1 MAHPARDIRE
11 RVQRQW
17 PGAIVVGRGRASL
30 THQHPSDP
38 ARKRLDVALE
48 PLHIAGTEIEID
60 TAWQPTVGAWQY
72 EMTLADYQ
80 AYARS
85 VLNAGDTI
93 QYVDPGSG
101 QSVTFQPLG
110 LNWINRDNS
119 RQQITQPGAVAAVV
133 DDDILRWVDGYGAG
147 RHFSWQT
154 QTTRLQKLLTIDSPA
169 NLPAPAAWLGTGELW
184 LELEFIIKN
193 SAGVELYLDGVKW
206 TRADNQRVRTS
217 NRIEFRSLTT
227 GAVLWYLDVPRA
239 WDATEAEVIGQYEVR
254 NQGGTHYITVRVPRA
269 WLAAATYPVHVDP
282 TITLQPDA
290 AAGVDANLYSGSPNS
305 NYGTSSI
312 AYIGCGSSGSLYRH
326 LLKFDLSSLPDNA
339 ILISSILTLYQTN
352 ARTNPNTI
360 EIFRSKRAWV
370 ESQATWNEYATGS
383 SWQEPGG
390 FGADDCDAT
399 VIGSRTFTVPETA
412 GYRDFVLTPMT
423 KADLDFGNG
432 WLLKAADEVT
442 RDEDRGF
449 RTSDYYTTAY
459 CPRLVIEYIAGTGVT
474 DALTANGITTGAP
487 VLGAPALT
495 QNVVTYN
502 LTATAITAG
511 TPTLGA
517 PQVGQ
522 VHALTGTAITA
533 AAPVLGRPA
542 IGQVHVLTVAATVA
556 GAPDLGTPA
565 IGQIHALAGAGIV
578 AGAPALGAAA
588 IGQVHALTAPAITA
602 GRPMLGSPIIGQ
614 IHAFAAVTL
623 EAQAPALGAPA
634 LGQVHALTATAIVTG
649 QPVLDAPSLARI
661 VALTAAGITAGA
673 PQLTAPAIGQV
684 HALTAE
690 AIAAGQP
697 ALGTPALVR
706 IVALT
711 ASGIVTGAPQLT
723 APAIGQ
729 VHALAAETIA
739 AGQPA
744 LGTPAL
750 VRIVALTASGI
761 VTGAPQLTAPAI
773 GQVHAL
779 TASGIVAGTP
789 EAGRPVI
796 GHVHVLVA
804 ALLLAGTPALGAPYL
819 FLGQIVTPAER
830 IYTIHAEN
838 RTYKVAAENRAY
850 NVAAENRT
858 YTIRR

>member
-17 PGAIVVGRGRASL
+17 PGAIVVGRGRSSL

-38 ARKRLDVALE
+38 SRKRLDVTLG
-48 PLHIAGTEIEID
+48 PLHIAGTDIEID
-60 TAWQPTVGAWQY
+60 TAWQPTTGAWQY

-80 AYARS
+80 AYARN

-119 RQQITQPGAVAAVV
+119 RQQIAQPGAVAAVV

-154 QTTRLQKLLTIDSPA
+154 QTTRLQKLLTIDSLA

-206 TRADNQRVRTS
+206 TRANNLRVRTA
-217 NRIEFRSLTT
+217 NRIEFRSLAT

-239 WDATEAEVIGQYEVR
+239 WDATGAEVIGQYEVR
-254 NQGGTHYITVRVPRA
+254 KQGGTHYITVRVPRA
-269 WLAAATYPVHVDP
+269 WLAAATYPVHIDP

-290 AAGVDANLYSGSPNS
+290 TAGADTYIVDTSPNT
-305 NYGTSSI
+305 NYGTLSSVR
-312 AYIGCGSSGSLYRH
+312 AGRLSSANLCRF
-326 LLKFDLSSLPDNA
+326 LLKFDLSSLPDDA
-339 ILISSILTLYQTN
+339 ILVSSILTLYQTN
-352 ARTNPNTI
+352 ISAYPNTI

-370 ESQATWNEYATGS
+370 ETQATWNDYATGS

-399 VIGSRTFTVPETA
+399 VIGSLAFTGSETP
-412 GYRDFVLTPMT
+412 GYRDFVLTPTT

-432 WLLKAADEVT
+432 WLLKATDEVAAGAN
-442 RDEDRGF
+442 RAF
-449 RTSDYYTTAY
+449 NTSDHSTAAY
-459 CPRLVIEYIAGTGVT
+459 RPRLQIEYTVEGGT
-474 DALTANGITTGAP
+474 DDLTANGITTGAP

-495 QNVVTYN
+495 QNTVTYN

-511 TPTLGA
+511 SPTLGS
-517 PQVGQ
+517 PTLGQ
-522 VHALTGTAITA
+522 VHALIGTAITA
-533 AAPVLGRPA
+533 AAPVLGQPV
-542 IGQVHVLTVAATVA
+542 IGQVHVLTAAATVA
-556 GAPDLGTPA
+556 GAPYLGTPA
-565 IGQIHALAGAGIV
+565 IGQVHILAAAGIV
-578 AGAPALGAAA
+578 ASAPVLGAAA
-588 IGQVHALTAPAITA
+588 IGQLHALAAVAVTASRPA
-602 GRPMLGSPIIGQ
+602 LGSPIIGQ
-614 IHAFAAVTL
+614 IHALAAVTL
-623 EAQAPALGAPA
+623 EAQAPALGVPA

-649 QPVLDAPSLARI
+649 QPVLDAPSIEYIPRT
-661 VALTAAGITAGA
+661 VTLTALPITASA
-673 PQLTAPAIGQV
+673 PVVGSPPLGQV
-684 HALTAE
+684 HALIAE
-690 AIAAGQP
+690 TIAAGQP
-697 ALGTPALVR
+697 ALGTPALVQ

-711 ASGIVTGAPQLT
+711 AEGITAGVPQLA
-723 APAIGQ
+723 APAIRQ
-729 VHALAAETIA
+729 VHVLAAETIA

-761 VTGAPQLTAPAI
+761 VTGAPQLAAPAI

-779 TASGIVAGTP
+779 TASGIVTGTP
-789 EAGRPVI
+789 ETGQPVI
-796 GHVHVLVA
+796 EHVHVLVA
-804 ALLLAGTPALGAPYL
+804 ALLLAGAPVLGAPYL
-819 FLGQIVTPAER
+819 FLGQIVAPTER
-830 IYTIHAEN
+830 IYTIRAEN
-838 RTYKVAAENRAY
+838 RTYKVAAENR
-850 NVAAENRT
+850 T